1 MAHAFDLTTAR
12 GRRALI
18 ISMCQRRQRPGTGSD
33 LRALMRRR
41 PTVTWPDLR
50 DLLGQIPWAVAGAVA
65 TRLYMPE
72 RATLDL
78 DILVSQGDL
87 PTVEQALHAAGWQRT
102 GELAIGGS
110 AWAPAAGPPLD
121 VIACGE
127 PWCHEALRDAALN
140 RDEQGLPILPLPY
153 LIVLKM
159 RASRTI
165 DVGDVAR
172 MLGLADEATQARIR
186 AVFARYTPEDLDDLD
201 ALTALGKL
209 ETEGA

>member
-1 MAHAFDLTTAR
+1 MGQAFDLSSAR

-18 ISMCQRRQRPGTGSD
+18 ISICRRRQRPGAGSD

-50 DLLGQIPWAVAGAVA
+50 DLLGPIPWAVAGAVA

-72 RATLDL
+72 RATSDL
-78 DILVSQGDL
+78 DIVVSREDL
-87 PTVEQALHAAGWQRT
+87 PAVEGALAAAGWQRT

-110 AWAPAAGPPLD
+110 AWTPSAGPPLD
-121 VIACGE
+121 VIGCGE
-127 PWCHEALRDAALN
+127 PWRHDALREAAAN
-140 RDEQGLPILPLPY
+140 RDAQDLPVLPLPY

-159 RASRTI
+159 RASRTT

-172 MLGLADEATQARIR
+172 MLGLADEATLARVR
-186 AVFARYTPEDLDDLD
+186 AVFERYAPEDLDDLN
-201 ALTALGKL
+201 ALTELGKL
-209 ETEGA
+209 ETQG